1 MDALFGMILLAAFIG
16 FCFWK
21 YPALMKEIFSFKKK
35 PAEPVEPIEPVKEA
49 GPPKYP
55 GKSVSRADSL
65 AYENISDINEPIQP
79 VVAKVPRHEIIR
91 HDYYK
96 SVVNGNL
103 WPQWTCK
110 CGASD
115 KEPTS
120 VYQTLE
126 QTQQDARNKGARHV
140 IDANKADEMLDKS
153 NGKFA
158 F

>member
-1 MDALFGMILLAAFIG
+1 MEGLIWLTVLAAFIG

-21 YPALMKEIFSFKKK
+21 YPALMKEVFSFKKK
-35 PAEPVEPIEPVKEA
+35 PVEPVEPVKES

-79 VVAKVPRHEIIR
+79 VVAKVLRHEIIK

-96 SVVNGNL
+96 AYNGNL
-103 WPQWTCK
+103 WPQWHCK

-120 VYQTLE
+120 IYQSLE
-126 QTQQDARNKGARHV
+126 ATQADARRKGQKHV
-140 IDANKADEMLDKS
+140 SDANKADEMLAKS